1 MKIKTDLTTL
11 LTKAY
16 GKQTVVAK
24 QLGCNRATLAKG
36 ISTNSMI
43 VLDDGRVFRDTGA
56 IFKELSDV
64 E

>member
-1 MKIKTDLTTL
+1 MKIKTDLATL
-11 LTKAY
+11 LTEAY

-24 QLGCNRATLAKG
+24 QLGCNRSTLAKG
-36 ISTNSMI
+36 IPTNSMI